1 MAEQKAEAK
10 LSAGQRSKIRRLA
23 APQELSADDEAGE
36 LNIVPF
42 LDMVVNILMFVL
54 ATVAVT
60 FTATIETT
68 PPSSGGGKV
77 RIERADKALNLTVIV
92 TNDGVA
98 LKAAGGNISTG
109 CDGVGPG
116 ITFPTKNKGPDGE
129 PVLDADAITECVR
142 KLKDSSPDFKEETQI
157 RITASNNIS
166 YRKVIECID
175 AVRKDKNGNDM
186 FPDVLFGVPR

>member
-1 MAEQKAEAK
+1 MAEPKPEAK
-10 LSAGQRSKIRRLA
+10 LSAGQRSKIRRLS
-23 APQELSADDEAGE
+23 APKEVSADDEAGE

-42 LDMVVNILMFVL
+42 LDMVINILMFVL
-54 ATVAVT
+54 ATVSVT
-60 FTATIETT
+60 FTATIDTT

-77 RIERADKALNLTVIV
+77 RVQRADNSLNLALII

-98 LKAAGGNISTG
+98 LKASGGNISPG
-109 CDGVGPG
+109 CEGVGPG
-116 ITFPTKNKGPDGE
+116 MTFPSKGKGPDGE
-129 PVLDADAITECVR
+129 PIVDTDAITACAR
-142 KLKDSSPDFKEETQI
+142 KLKDSSPDFKDETQI

-175 AVRKDKNGNDM
+175 AVRKDQKGDDM

>member
-1 MAEQKAEAK
+1 MAEPKPEAK

-23 APQELSADDEAGE
+23 APQEVSADDEAGE

-42 LDMVVNILMFVL
+42 LDMVINILMFVL

-68 PPSSGGGKV
+68 PPASGGGKV
-77 RIERADKALNLTVIV
+77 RVTRAENALNLALII
-92 TNDGVA
+92 TNDGVTFKTA
-98 LKAAGGNISTG
+98 NGNIATG
-109 CDGVGPG
+109 CENVGPG
-116 ITFPTKNKGPDGE
+116 LTFPAKGKGPDGE
-129 PVLDADAITECVR
+129 PLLDGDAIGACAK
-142 KLKDSSPDFKEETQI
+142 KLKDLSPSFKDETQI

-175 AVRKDKNGNDM
+175 AVRKDKDGNDM